1 MTKVKSETMVQM
13 PDDYRL
19 SVGLDHRSLGQTIT
33 ERLRDQILSNQLK
46 PGERLIAD
54 DLALTFGVSRSMIR
68 EALLLLATE
77 GFINIIPR
85 KGTFVT
91 QMSAKQA
98 NDLFEVRLLLEGQVA
113 SLAAE
118 RRTDENL
125 RDLRETVGLGL
136 AAALA
141 GNVDQLPA
149 LNTRFHNLLADT
161 ADNDYLTETLSRL
174 SNIIQWVYSRRI
186 IERSTD
192 SWKEHLRIVDAIEQM
207 DPNAANAAAHDHITR
222 AWAAYQ
228 QPAG

>member
-13 PDDYRL
+13 PDDYWL

-33 ERLRDQILSNQLK
+33 ERLRDQILLNQLK

-125 RDLRETVGLGL
+125 RDLRETADRGL

-207 DPNAANAAAHDHITR
+207 DPVAAKAAAHDHITR

>member
-1 MTKVKSETMVQM
+1 MTKVKSENAEAM
-13 PDDYRL
+13 PDEYRL

-33 ERLRDQILSNQLK
+33 ERLRDQILINQLK

-54 DLALTFGVSRSMIR
+54 DLALSFGVSRSMIR

-77 GFINIIPR
+77 GFINIVPR

-118 RRTDENL
+118 RRTAENL
-125 RDLRETVGLGL
+125 RDLRETADFGL

-192 SWKEHLRIVDAIEQM
+192 SWKEHLRIVDAIERM
-207 DPNAANAAAHDHITR
+207 DPAAAKSAAHEHITR
-222 AWAAYQ
+222 AWVAYQ
-228 QPAG
+228 QPTG

>member
-1 MTKVKSETMVQM
+1 MTKVKSDNAEAM
-13 PDDYRL
+13 PDEYWL

-33 ERLRDQILSNQLK
+33 ERLRDQILMNQLK

-77 GFINIIPR
+77 GFINIVPR

-118 RRTDENL
+118 RRTAENL
-125 RDLRETVGLGL
+125 RDLRETADFGL

-192 SWKEHLRIVDAIEQM
+192 SWKEHLRIVDAIERM
-207 DPNAANAAAHDHITR
+207 DPAAAKSAAHEHITR

-228 QPAG
+228 QPTG

>member
-1 MTKVKSETMVQM
+1 VTKVKSENAEVM
-13 PDDYRL
+13 PDEYWL

-33 ERLRDQILSNQLK
+33 ERLRDQILINQLK

-54 DLALTFGVSRSMIR
+54 DLALSFGVSRSMIR

-77 GFINIIPR
+77 GFINIVPR

-118 RRTDENL
+118 RRTAENL
-125 RDLRETVGLGL
+125 RDLRETADFGL

-192 SWKEHLRIVDAIEQM
+192 SWKEHLRIVDAIERM
-207 DPNAANAAAHDHITR
+207 DPAAAKSAAHEHITR
-222 AWAAYQ
+222 AWVAYQ
-228 QPAG
+228 QPTG

>member
-1 MTKVKSETMVQM
+1 MTKVKSDTMVQM
-13 PDDYRL
+13 PDDYWL

-33 ERLRDQILSNQLK
+33 ERLRDQILISQLK

-125 RDLRETVGLGL
+125 RDLRETADRGL

-207 DPNAANAAAHDHITR
+207 DPNAAKAAAHDHITR

>member
-1 MTKVKSETMVQM
+1 MTKVKSENAEAM
-13 PDDYRL
+13 PDEYRL

-33 ERLRDQILSNQLK
+33 ERLRDQILINQLK

-54 DLALTFGVSRSMIR
+54 DLALSFGVSRSMIR

-77 GFINIIPR
+77 GFINIVPR

-125 RDLRETVGLGL
+125 RDLREKADRGL

-207 DPNAANAAAHDHITR
+207 DPNAAKAAAHDHITR

>member
-1 MTKVKSETMVQM
+1 VTKVKSENAEVM
-13 PDDYRL
+13 PDDYWL

-33 ERLRDQILSNQLK
+33 ERLRDQILINQLK

-125 RDLRETVGLGL
+125 RDLRETADRGL

-192 SWKEHLRIVDAIEQM
+192 SWKEHLRIVDAIERM
-207 DPNAANAAAHDHITR
+207 DPAAAKSAAHEHITR

-228 QPAG
+228 QPTG

>member
-1 MTKVKSETMVQM
+1 VTKVKSADIDAM
-13 PDDYRL
+13 PDDYWL

-33 ERLRDQILSNQLK
+33 ERIRDQILINQLK

-54 DLALTFGVSRSMIR
+54 DLALSFGVSRSMIR

-77 GFINIIPR
+77 GFINIVPR

-118 RRTDENL
+118 RRTAENL
-125 RDLRETVGLGL
+125 RELRETADLGL
-136 AAALA
+136 AVALA
-141 GNVDQLPA
+141 GNVEQLPA

-207 DPNAANAAAHDHITR
+207 DPAAAKSAAHEHITR
-222 AWAAYQ
+222 AWVAYQ
-228 QPAG
+228 QPTV

>member
-13 PDDYRL
+13 PDDYWL

-33 ERLRDQILSNQLK
+33 ERLRDQILINQLK

-125 RDLRETVGLGL
+125 RDLRETADRGL

-207 DPNAANAAAHDHITR
+207 DPVAAKAAAHDHITR

>member
-13 PDDYRL
+13 PDDYWL

-33 ERLRDQILSNQLK
+33 ERLRDQILINQLK

-125 RDLRETVGLGL
+125 RDLRETADRGL

-207 DPNAANAAAHDHITR
+207 DPAAAKAAAHDHITR

>member
-1 MTKVKSETMVQM
+1 M
-13 PDDYRL
+13 PDDYWL

-33 ERLRDQILSNQLK
+33 ERLRDQILINQLK

-77 GFINIIPR
+77 GFINIVPR

-118 RRTDENL
+118 RRTTENL
-125 RDLRETVGLGL
+125 RELRETANRGM
-136 AAALA
+136 ATALA

-207 DPNAANAAAHDHITR
+207 DPNAAKAAAHDHITS

-228 QPAG
+228 QPAV

>member
-1 MTKVKSETMVQM
+1 MTKVKSENAEAM
-13 PDDYRL
+13 PDDYWL

-33 ERLRDQILSNQLK
+33 ERLRDQILINQLK

-125 RDLRETVGLGL
+125 RDLRETADRGL

-174 SNIIQWVYSRRI
+174 SNINQWVYSRRI

-207 DPNAANAAAHDHITR
+207 DPNAAKAAAHDHITR

>member
-1 MTKVKSETMVQM
+1 
-13 PDDYRL
+13 
-19 SVGLDHRSLGQTIT
+19 
-33 ERLRDQILSNQLK
+33 LK

-125 RDLRETVGLGL
+125 RDLRETADRGL

-207 DPNAANAAAHDHITR
+207 DPNAAKAAAHDHITR

>member
-1 MTKVKSETMVQM
+1 MTKVKSDTMVQM
-13 PDDYRL
+13 PDDYWL

-33 ERLRDQILSNQLK
+33 ERLRDQILINQLK

-54 DLALTFGVSRSMIR
+54 DLALAFGVSRSMIR

-125 RDLRETVGLGL
+125 RDLRETADRGI

-207 DPNAANAAAHDHITR
+207 DPNAAKAAAHDHITR

>member
-1 MTKVKSETMVQM
+1 MTKVKSENAEAM
-13 PDDYRL
+13 PDEYWL

-33 ERLRDQILSNQLK
+33 ERLRDQILINQLK

-118 RRTDENL
+118 RRTAENL
-125 RDLRETVGLGL
+125 RDLRETADFGL

-192 SWKEHLRIVDAIEQM
+192 SWKEHLRIVDAIERM
-207 DPNAANAAAHDHITR
+207 DPAAAKSAAHEHITR
-222 AWAAYQ
+222 AWVAYQ
-228 QPAG
+228 QPTG

>member
-1 MTKVKSETMVQM
+1 VTKVKSDNAGAM
-13 PDDYRL
+13 PDDYWL
-19 SVGLDHRSLGQTIT
+19 SVGLEHRSLGQTIT
-33 ERLRDQILSNQLK
+33 ERLRDQILINQLK

-54 DLALTFGVSRSMIR
+54 DLALKFGVSRSMIR

-77 GFINIIPR
+77 GFINIVPR

-118 RRTDENL
+118 RRTTENL
-125 RDLRETVGLGL
+125 QELRETADRGM

-207 DPNAANAAAHDHITR
+207 DPNAAKASAHDHITR

>member
-1 MTKVKSETMVQM
+1 VTKVKSETMVQM

>member
-1 MTKVKSETMVQM
+1 MTKVKSENAEAM
-13 PDDYRL
+13 PDEYWL

-33 ERLRDQILSNQLK
+33 ERLRDQILINQLK

-54 DLALTFGVSRSMIR
+54 DLALSFGVSRSMIR

-77 GFINIIPR
+77 GFINIVPR

-125 RDLRETVGLGL
+125 RDLRETADRGI

-207 DPNAANAAAHDHITR
+207 DPNAAKAAAHDHITR

>member
-1 MTKVKSETMVQM
+1 MTKVKSENAEVM
-13 PDDYRL
+13 PDEYWL

-33 ERLRDQILSNQLK
+33 ERLRDQILINQLK

-98 NDLFEVRLLLEGQVA
+98 NDLFEIRLLLEGQVA

-125 RDLRETVGLGL
+125 RDLRETADLGM

-192 SWKEHLRIVDAIEQM
+192 SWKEHLRIVDAIERM
-207 DPNAANAAAHDHITR
+207 DPAAAKSAAHEHITR
-222 AWAAYQ
+222 AWVAYQ
-228 QPAG
+228 QPTG

>member
-1 MTKVKSETMVQM
+1 VTKVKSETMVQM
-13 PDDYRL
+13 PDDYWL

-33 ERLRDQILSNQLK
+33 ERLRDQILLNQLK

-125 RDLRETVGLGL
+125 RDLRETADRGL

-207 DPNAANAAAHDHITR
+207 DPVAAKAAAHDHITR

>member
-1 MTKVKSETMVQM
+1 MTKVKSENAEVM
-13 PDDYRL
+13 PDEYWL

-33 ERLRDQILSNQLK
+33 ERLRDQILINQLK

-118 RRTDENL
+118 RRTAENL
-125 RDLRETVGLGL
+125 RDLRETADFGL

-192 SWKEHLRIVDAIEQM
+192 SWKEHLRIVNAIERM
-207 DPNAANAAAHDHITR
+207 DPAAAKSAAHEHITR
-222 AWAAYQ
+222 AWVAYQ
-228 QPAG
+228 QPTG

>member
-125 RDLRETVGLGL
+125 RDLRKTVDLGL

-141 GNVDQLPA
+141 GNVERLPA

-161 ADNDYLTETLSRL
+161 ADNDYLT
-174 SNIIQWVYSRRI
+174 
-186 IERSTD
+186 
-192 SWKEHLRIVDAIEQM
+192 
-207 DPNAANAAAHDHITR
+207 
-222 AWAAYQ
+222 
-228 QPAG
+228 

>member
-1 MTKVKSETMVQM
+1 MVQM

-98 NDLFEVRLLLEGQVA
+98 NDLFEVRLLL
-113 SLAAE
+113 
-118 RRTDENL
+118 
-125 RDLRETVGLGL
+125 
-136 AAALA
+136 
-141 GNVDQLPA
+141 
-149 LNTRFHNLLADT
+149 
-161 ADNDYLTETLSRL
+161 
-174 SNIIQWVYSRRI
+174 
-186 IERSTD
+186 
-192 SWKEHLRIVDAIEQM
+192 
-207 DPNAANAAAHDHITR
+207 
-222 AWAAYQ
+222 
-228 QPAG
+228 

>member
-1 MTKVKSETMVQM
+1 MTKVKSENAEAM
-13 PDDYRL
+13 PDDYWL

-33 ERLRDQILSNQLK
+33 ERLRDQILINQLK

-125 RDLRETVGLGL
+125 RDLRETADRGL

-192 SWKEHLRIVDAIEQM
+192 SWKEHLRIVDAIERM
-207 DPNAANAAAHDHITR
+207 DPNAAKAAAHEHITR

>member
-1 MTKVKSETMVQM
+1 MTKVKSDSMEQM
-13 PDDYRL
+13 PDDYWL

-33 ERLRDQILSNQLK
+33 ERLRDQILINQLK

-77 GFINIIPR
+77 GFINIVPR

-118 RRTDENL
+118 RRTAENL
-125 RDLRETVGLGL
+125 RDLRETADFGL

-192 SWKEHLRIVDAIEQM
+192 SWKEHLRIVDAIERM
-207 DPNAANAAAHDHITR
+207 DPAAAKAAAHEHITR
-222 AWAAYQ
+222 AWVAYQ
-228 QPAG
+228 QPTG

>member
-1 MTKVKSETMVQM
+1 MTKVKSDTMVQM
-13 PDDYRL
+13 PDDYWL

-33 ERLRDQILSNQLK
+33 ERLRDQILINQLK

-125 RDLRETVGLGL
+125 RDLRETADRGL

-207 DPNAANAAAHDHITR
+207 DPAAAKAAAHDHITR

-228 QPAG
+228 QPAS

>member
-1 MTKVKSETMVQM
+1 MTKVKSDNAEAM
-13 PDDYRL
+13 PDEYWL

-33 ERLRDQILSNQLK
+33 ERLRDQILINQLK

-125 RDLRETVGLGL
+125 RDLRETVDRGL

-192 SWKEHLRIVDAIEQM
+192 SWKEHLRIVDAIERM
-207 DPNAANAAAHDHITR
+207 DPAAAKSAAHEHITR

-228 QPAG
+228 QPTG

>member
-1 MTKVKSETMVQM
+1 MTKVKSENAEAM
-13 PDDYRL
+13 PDEYWL

-33 ERLRDQILSNQLK
+33 ERLRDQILINQLK

-54 DLALTFGVSRSMIR
+54 DLALSFGVSRSMIR

-77 GFINIIPR
+77 GFINIVPR

-118 RRTDENL
+118 RRTAENL
-125 RDLRETVGLGL
+125 RDLRETADFGL
-136 AAALA
+136 AAALV

-192 SWKEHLRIVDAIEQM
+192 SWKEHLRIVDAIERM
-207 DPNAANAAAHDHITR
+207 DPAAAKSAAHEHITR
-222 AWAAYQ
+222 AWVAYQ
-228 QPAG
+228 QPTG

>member
-1 MTKVKSETMVQM
+1 MTKVKSENAEAM
-13 PDDYRL
+13 PDEYWL

-33 ERLRDQILSNQLK
+33 ERLRDQILINQLK

-125 RDLRETVGLGL
+125 RDLRETADRGL

-207 DPNAANAAAHDHITR
+207 DPNAAKAAAHDHITR

>member
-1 MTKVKSETMVQM
+1 MTKVKSENAEVM
-13 PDDYRL
+13 PDEYWL

-33 ERLRDQILSNQLK
+33 ERLRDQILINQLK

-54 DLALTFGVSRSMIR
+54 DLALSFGVSRSMIR

-77 GFINIIPR
+77 GFINIVPR

-125 RDLRETVGLGL
+125 RDLRETADLGM

-192 SWKEHLRIVDAIEQM
+192 SWKEHLRIVDAIERM
-207 DPNAANAAAHDHITR
+207 DPAAAKSAAHEHITR
-222 AWAAYQ
+222 AWVAYQ
-228 QPAG
+228 QPTG

>member
-1 MTKVKSETMVQM
+1 MTKVKSDTMVQM
-13 PDDYRL
+13 PDDYWL

-33 ERLRDQILSNQLK
+33 ERLRDQILINQLK

-125 RDLRETVGLGL
+125 RDLRETADRGL

-161 ADNDYLTETLSRL
+161 ADNDY
-174 SNIIQWVYSRRI
+174 
-186 IERSTD
+186 
-192 SWKEHLRIVDAIEQM
+192 
-207 DPNAANAAAHDHITR
+207 
-222 AWAAYQ
+222 
-228 QPAG
+228 

>member
-1 MTKVKSETMVQM
+1 M
-13 PDDYRL
+13 PDDYWL
-19 SVGLDHRSLGQTIT
+19 SVGLEHRSLGQTIT
-33 ERLRDQILSNQLK
+33 ERLRDQILINQLK

-54 DLALTFGVSRSMIR
+54 DLALKFGVSRSMIR

-77 GFINIIPR
+77 GFINIVPR

-118 RRTDENL
+118 RRTTENL
-125 RDLRETVGLGL
+125 QELRETADRGM

-207 DPNAANAAAHDHITR
+207 DPNAAKASAHDHITR

>member
-1 MTKVKSETMVQM
+1 MTKVKSDTMVQM
-13 PDDYRL
+13 PDDYWL

-33 ERLRDQILSNQLK
+33 ERLRDQILINQLK

-125 RDLRETVGLGL
+125 RDLRETADRGL

-192 SWKEHLRIVDAIEQM
+192 SWKEHLRIVDAIERM
-207 DPNAANAAAHDHITR
+207 DPAAAKSAAHEHITR
-222 AWAAYQ
+222 AWVAYQ
-228 QPAG
+228 QPTG

>member
-1 MTKVKSETMVQM
+1 MTKVKSDTMVQM
-13 PDDYRL
+13 PDDYWL

-33 ERLRDQILSNQLK
+33 ERLRDQILINQLK

-125 RDLRETVGLGL
+125 RDLRETADRGL

-207 DPNAANAAAHDHITR
+207 DPAAAKSAAHEHITR

>member
-1 MTKVKSETMVQM
+1 MTKVKSENAEVM
-13 PDDYRL
+13 PDEYWL

-33 ERLRDQILSNQLK
+33 ERLRDQILINQLK

-77 GFINIIPR
+77 GFINIVPR

-118 RRTDENL
+118 RRTAENL
-125 RDLRETVGLGL
+125 RDLRETADFGL

-192 SWKEHLRIVDAIEQM
+192 SWKEHLRIVDAIERM
-207 DPNAANAAAHDHITR
+207 DPAAAKSAAHEHITR
-222 AWAAYQ
+222 AWVAYQ
-228 QPAG
+228 QPTG

>member
-1 MTKVKSETMVQM
+1 MTKVKSEIMVQM

-33 ERLRDQILSNQLK
+33 ERLRDQILINQLK

-98 NDLFEVRLLLEGQVA
+98 NDLFEIRLLLEGQVA

-125 RDLRETVGLGL
+125 RDLRETADLGM

-192 SWKEHLRIVDAIEQM
+192 SWKEQLRIVDAIERM
-207 DPNAANAAAHDHITR
+207 DPAAAKSAAHEHITR
-222 AWAAYQ
+222 AWVAYQ
-228 QPAG
+228 QPTG

>member
-1 MTKVKSETMVQM
+1 MNKVKSDTMVQM
-13 PDDYRL
+13 PDDYWL

-33 ERLRDQILSNQLK
+33 ERLRDQILINQLK

-54 DLALTFGVSRSMIR
+54 DLALAFGVSRSMIR

-125 RDLRETVGLGL
+125 RDLRETADRGL

-141 GNVDQLPA
+141 GNVNQLPA

-161 ADNDYLTETLSRL
+161 ADNDYLTETLNRL

-207 DPNAANAAAHDHITR
+207 DPNAAKAAAHDHITR

-228 QPAG
+228 QPAV

>member
-1 MTKVKSETMVQM
+1 MTKVKSENAEAM
-13 PDDYRL
+13 PDEYWL

-33 ERLRDQILSNQLK
+33 ERLRDQILINQLK

-54 DLALTFGVSRSMIR
+54 DLALSFGVSRSMIR

-77 GFINIIPR
+77 GFINIVPR

-98 NDLFEVRLLLEGQVA
+98 NDLFEIRLLLEGQVA

-125 RDLRETVGLGL
+125 RDLRETADLGM

-192 SWKEHLRIVDAIEQM
+192 SWKEHLRIVNAIERM
-207 DPNAANAAAHDHITR
+207 DPAAAKSAAHEHITR
-222 AWAAYQ
+222 AWVAYQ
-228 QPAG
+228 QPTG